1 MLAAWTAIVVDEPVF
16 PWIRRL
22 RARGVR
28 CFLAS
33 NQERHRG
40 TAMSRDLG
48 FAQLFE
54 AEFYSFAMGVAK
66 PERAFF
72 RHILDA
78 TGIPAERTLFVDD
91 RAENV
96 AAARAVGMSS
106 EVVDIRTVVRV
117 VEAATAG

>member
-28 CFLAS
+28 CFLAT

-72 RHILDA
+72 QRILEA
-78 TGIPAERTLFVDD
+78 TGIPAARVLFVDD

-96 AAARAVGMSS
+96 EGARAIGLRSKA
-106 EVVDIRTVVRV
+106 VDFRTVVSV
-117 VEAATAG
+117 VEDATS